1 MVEGA
6 KDRRTAQKQHPM
18 LWWKRKKKGRM
29 RHKTNQN
36 KREEREKGIS
46 LQNKISKQVHRHP
59 PSAEDIEMVAMLETL
74 QARCL
79 HPRPARRQISFVSS
93 FNNNCEGAAQH
104 NAALIGGVKIA
115 GWVDSPLCCKN

>member
-29 RHKTNQN
+29 RHNQP
-36 KREEREKGIS
+36 KQEEERDKGIS

-74 QARCL
+74 QARRL
-79 HPRPARRQISFVSS
+79 HPRPARRQFLLFLLSTTTVK
-93 FNNNCEGAAQH
+93 GAAQH
-104 NAALIGGVKIA
+104 NAALIGGVEE
-115 GWVDSPLCCKN
+115 